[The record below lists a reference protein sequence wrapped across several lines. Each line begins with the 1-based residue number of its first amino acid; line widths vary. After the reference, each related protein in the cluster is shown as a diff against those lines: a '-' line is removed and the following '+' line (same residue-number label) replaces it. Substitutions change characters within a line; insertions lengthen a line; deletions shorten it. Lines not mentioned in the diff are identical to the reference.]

1 MSELKIDY
9 DKIKF
14 EVICEKYKIKEI
26 SIFGSVLRDDF
37 NPDSDV
43 DILIDFLPGARITLF
58 KYQQLREELEALFN
72 RKVDLV
78 SKTELIASTN
88 GYRKSGILSNT
99 RLLYGS

>member
-78 SKTELIASTN
+78 SKTELIACTN
-88 GYRKSGILSNT
+88 RYRKSGILSNT